1 MGILDGGDRVESL
14 ELHRLV
20 TLTLLRKQEMHIP
33 IEEPTKGDEVV
44 TNGGGGHVMT
54 QLLVVDGDL
63 CGLEVVR
70 DLLLFGD
77 KLRFFLQDLEDKVL
91 VLTDYDEVELVEEL
105 YGHD

>member
-1 MGILDGGDRVESL
+1 
-14 ELHRLV
+14 
-20 TLTLLRKQEMHIP
+20 MHIP

-44 TNGGGGHVMT
+44 TNSGGGHVMAE
-54 QLLVVDGDL
+54 LLVVDGDL
-63 CGLEVVR
+63 GGLEVIG

-105 YGHD
+105 N